1 MKAAGIRCEL
11 FGYEDAGHG
20 FYNYGRG
27 QDRTFAEM
35 DAFLVSL
42 GWLKTGCKEGDGKE

>member
-1 MKAAGIRCEL
+1 MKAAGIRCKL

-27 QDRTFAEM
+27 RSRTIAEM
-35 DAFLVSL
+35 EAFLVSL
-42 GWLKTGCKEGDGKE
+42 GWLKAGRNEAGKD